1 MNRLLQPFRSR
12 GLSLI
17 LLSSLILIVGWSLRE
32 RVSLAPA
39 MAQDAPLQ
47 TITVTGE
54 GTQSIPTTLTEV
66 QLGVEVEGK
75 TAAQAQ
81 EDAARRSTA
90 VVELLRSRDVEKLK
104 NTGIRLEPQ
113 YNYNEGKR
121 TLRGYQALNL
131 VSFRMATDEV
141 GNLLDEAVQAG
152 ATRIDS
158 VRFTATDSAIA
169 QAQKEAL
176 QAATLDAQAQADAVL
191 STLNLQ
197 SKSVVSIQINNATPP
212 VMPRAEVF
220 RTQGDMAASSAPSSP
235 VIGGEQEVQARV
247 TLQIQY

>member
-1 MNRLLQPFRSR
+1 MNRLLQQFRSR

-75 TAAQAQ
+75 TAAQVQ

-90 VVELLRSRDVEKLK
+90 VVELLRSRDV
-104 NTGIRLEPQ
+104 
-113 YNYNEGKR
+113 
-121 TLRGYQALNL
+121 
-131 VSFRMATDEV
+131 
-141 GNLLDEAVQAG
+141 
-152 ATRIDS
+152 
-158 VRFTATDSAIA
+158 
-169 QAQKEAL
+169 
-176 QAATLDAQAQADAVL
+176 
-191 STLNLQ
+191 
-197 SKSVVSIQINNATPP
+197 
-212 VMPRAEVF
+212 
-220 RTQGDMAASSAPSSP
+220 
-235 VIGGEQEVQARV
+235 
-247 TLQIQY
+247 